1 MDRYASQGDLPSC
14 FRPCEPL
21 ARRSLLGNFDLK
33 EGPSH
38 TLSVVLLLQERTQK
52 QWRWLLIDEYQ
63 DCNPLQAGT
72 VGGDYGFVC
81 LRECLVHVELVPCMG
96 NNESTSTRLCAQVGT
111 WQVQFIHVKGVSREQ
126 GRKVCSHY
134 SSRHS
139 VKKQMHEREAYP
151 SVGSHRQHT
160 PAGAWSHHSGW
171 RRRAIHL
178 QVSGCPGRRV
188 PSIPGHVMPPSCNL
202 LRCTFQHPSD
212 GSEPEVHMSP
222 A

>member
-126 GRKVCSHY
+126 GRKV
-134 SSRHS
+134 RIANIL
-139 VKKQMHEREAYP
+139 QQERGHITV
-151 SVGSHRQHT
+151 VGDDAQSIYRFRGALAGVFQAFQDTYDRQGMLST
-160 PAGAWSHHSGW
+160 SLVLNYREGLMWSAS
-171 RRRAIHL
+171 
-178 QVSGCPGRRV
+178 
-188 PSIPGHVMPPSCNL
+188 M
-202 LRCTFQHPSD
+202 
-212 GSEPEVHMSP
+212 
-222 A
+222 